1 MTTWWRTVIA
11 YPPTWAVGGLVV
23 AAEWG
28 LFSWFRPGLVGTT
41 VQLVLGALTLA
52 GWPIVLS
59 ATGAVA
65 RLQLARPPE
74 ESVDLARLA
83 QDLTAL
89 EDPRPARQLKAI
101 QEKRQGLVDV
111 LSHRLDAGEMTY
123 ARYLSS
129 VEAVHFSVIS
139 NLEEVVVAS
148 RSVAAIDDDY
158 VDARLA
164 EIGEGDD
171 AATQRERVSLEDR
184 RRLQDAQERKI
195 ADLLAQNE
203 AAMTAIDRT
212 TAALAD
218 APIGRAPQDAEA
230 AMKMLEEMA
239 ARAQRYAAG

>member
-1 MTTWWRTVIA
+1 MTTWWKTMA
-11 YPPTWAVGGLVV
+11 TYPPTWAVGGLVAV
-23 AAEWG
+23 TEWG
-28 LFSWFRPGLVGTT
+28 LFSWFRPGVVGTA
-41 VQLVLGALTLA
+41 VQLGLGALALA

-59 ATGAVA
+59 ATGTVA
-65 RLQLARPPE
+65 RLQLAHRPE
-74 ESVDLARLA
+74 ESIDLARLTKELA
-83 QDLTAL
+83 AL

-101 QEKRQGLVDV
+101 EEKRQGLVDV

-129 VEAVHFSVIS
+129 VEAVHLSVIA
-139 NLEEVVVAS
+139 NLEEVVVAF
-148 RSVAAIDDDY
+148 RSVAAIDDEY
-158 VDARLA
+158 VDTRLA

-171 AATQRERVSLEDR
+171 DATRRERVSLEDR
-184 RRLQDAQERKI
+184 RGLQDAQERKI

-230 AMKMLEEMA
+230 AMTALEEMA
-239 ARAQRYAAG
+239 ARAQKYAAG